1 MTAQNKPLV
10 ICTTLLIER
19 SPQALPLG
27 AACVASAV
35 KHDPLTTDLCD
46 VRLIPFCAEEDAYR
60 AHAATPETAGAFIA
74 DALTAADTAF
84 KADSADKADA
94 AFKAGSADK
103 ATAAFKAGRAPA
115 IVLFS
120 VFVWNRPVLEEAARI
135 LRSRGIICV
144 AGGPEVTAAPESFT
158 DFDYTVSG
166 EGELSVPPLVAKL
179 LGAPHALEATDALSA
194 SHTLNADSAAV
205 AERHIPRTPCM
216 DLSVLSSPYLDGTL
230 DPSDYDGALW
240 ELARGCPFKCSY
252 CFESKGEKTV
262 RAFPMER
269 IEAELDLFARKKV
282 PQVFVLDPTYNANKD
297 RALKLLDLIAK
308 KTPDTF
314 YYFEARAEFID
325 AKLAKAF
332 TRIPCALQI
341 GLQSADE
348 NVLRLVNRPFNRKQ
362 FARSMSIL
370 NEAGVTFG
378 LDLIYGL
385 PSETYKSFKTG
396 VDFAISAYPN
406 NLEIFCL
413 SVLPGTDLYERAD
426 ELKLTYETKPPYH
439 IIHTDKMSKS
449 DIEKARLLADACST
463 FYNDG
468 CAVPWFNIV
477 LDTLKMRASDFF
489 ERFAAWR
496 TAALKA
502 SDASSADSTFKCDAA
517 PNSGRTSESGCG
529 QLTQKQ
535 IEELQV
541 SFVTELLK
549 EKHADRFIRIVTD
562 LIRFNGAIAR
572 NTATGAHEKVHLS
585 YPAEY
590 LESEWMF
597 NLEYFV
603 KSVKPKADTV
613 TI

>member
-1 MTAQNKPLV
+1 MSGMDKPLV

-27 AACVASAV
+27 AACVASAL
-35 KHDPLTTDLCD
+35 KHDPLTADLCD
-46 VRLIPFCAEEDAYR
+46 VHLIPFCAEDADYS
-60 AHAATPETAGAFIA
+60 AHASSTEEAGAFIA
-74 DALTAADTAF
+74 DSLL
-84 KADSADKADA
+84 KAS
-94 AFKAGSADK
+94 
-103 ATAAFKAGRAPA
+103 APA

-120 VFVWNRPVLEEAARI
+120 VFVWNRPVLEVAARV
-135 LRSRGIICV
+135 LRSQGIICI

-166 EGELSVPPLVAKL
+166 EGELSVPHLVAEL
-179 LGAPHALEATDALSA
+179 LSA
-194 SHTLNADSAAV
+194 PEALKADDASAAGETAGSGV
-205 AERHIPRTPCM
+205 PRHIPRTPCM
-216 DLSVLSSPYLDGTL
+216 DLSSLSSPYLDGTL

-269 IEAELDLFARKKV
+269 IEAELDLFAKKNV
-282 PQVFVLDPTYNANKD
+282 PQVFVLDPTYNADKN
-297 RALKLLDLIAK
+297 RALALLDLIAR

-362 FARSMSIL
+362 FTRSMSIL

-385 PSETYKSFKTG
+385 PSETYKGFKAG
-396 VDFAISAYPN
+396 VDFAISQYPN

-426 ELKLTYETKPPYH
+426 ELKLTYEKKPPYH
-439 IIHTDKMSKS
+439 IIHTDKMSEA
-449 DIEKARLLADACST
+449 DIEKARALADACST

-496 TAALKA
+496 AHALKA
-502 SDASSADSTFKCDAA
+502 DDALSADC
-517 PNSGRTSESGCG
+517 TS
-529 QLTQKQ
+529 QKQ
-535 IEELQV
+535 IEELQL
-541 SFVTELLK
+541 SFVTGLLK

-562 LIRFNGAIAR
+562 LIRFNGAVAR

-597 NLEYFV
+597 NLDYFV
-603 KSVKPKADTV
+603 KNVKPEADTV

>member
-1 MTAQNKPLV
+1 MGGMNKPLV

-27 AACVASAV
+27 AACIASAL
-35 KHDPLTTDLCD
+35 KHDPLTADLCD
-46 VRLIPFCAEEDAYR
+46 VRLAPFCAEDDAFK
-60 AHAATPETAGAFIA
+60 AHDETPEAAGTFIA
-74 DALTAADTAF
+74 DSLTA
-84 KADSADKADA
+84 
-94 AFKAGSADK
+94 GH
-103 ATAAFKAGRAPA
+103 APS

-120 VFVWNRPVLEEAARI
+120 VFVWNRPVLEAAARV

-144 AGGPEVTAAPESFT
+144 AGGPEVTASPESFT

-179 LGAPHALEATDALSA
+179 LGTPEATP
-194 SHTLNADSAAV
+194 
-205 AERHIPRTPCM
+205 AERHIPRTSCM
-216 DLSVLSSPYLDGTL
+216 NLSTLSSPYLDGTL
-230 DPSDYDGALW
+230 DPAEYDGALW

-269 IEAELDLFARKKV
+269 IEAELDLFAQKKV

-297 RALKLLDLIAK
+297 RALKLLDLIAE

-348 NVLRLVNRPFNRKQ
+348 NVLKLVNRPFNKKQ

-385 PSETYKSFKTG
+385 PSETYKGFKAG
-396 VDFAISAYPN
+396 VDFAISQYPN

-413 SVLPGTDLYERAD
+413 SVLPGTDLFERAD
-426 ELKLTYETKPPYH
+426 ELKLTYEKKPPYH
-439 IIHTDKMSKS
+439 IIHTDKMSEA
-449 DIEKARLLADACST
+449 DIARARSLAGACSL

-489 ERFAAWR
+489 ERFATWR
-496 TAALKA
+496 AAALTADAALSADSAHLLKA
-502 SDASSADSTFKCDAA
+502 ADASSAHPASKYDAA
-517 PNSGRTSESGCG
+517 PNSGSTSESGCG

-541 SFVTELLK
+541 TFVTCLLK

-572 NTATGAHEKVHLS
+572 NTATGSHEKVHLN
-585 YPAEY
+585 YQAEY